1 MLQQV
6 SLSQLQ
12 ASVADEFKFSE
23 FESYDSDFDGTR
35 IRFAIRCTRRFIL
48 IEKENKK

>member
-12 ASVADEFKFSE
+12 STVMDEFKFSE
-23 FESYDSDFDGTR
+23 FDSYESELDVQMELDMLGAMLEELF
-35 IRFAIRCTRRFIL
+35 
-48 IEKENKK
+48 

>member
-12 ASVADEFKFSE
+12 SAVSDEFKFSE
-23 FESYDSDFDGTR
+23 FESHDSELDVQMELDLLDVMLEDLF
-35 IRFAIRCTRRFIL
+35 
-48 IEKENKK
+48 

>member
-12 ASVADEFKFSE
+12 SAVADKFQSCEFDSYESE
-23 FESYDSDFDGTR
+23 LDMQMELDLLEAVLEDLF
-35 IRFAIRCTRRFIL
+35 
-48 IEKENKK
+48 

>member
-12 ASVADEFKFSE
+12 SAVSDEFKFSE
-23 FESYDSDFDGTR
+23 FESYDSELEIQMELDMLGAMLEDLF
-35 IRFAIRCTRRFIL
+35 
-48 IEKENKK
+48 

>member
-12 ASVADEFKFSE
+12 ASVADEFKFSK
-23 FESYDSDFDGTR
+23 FESYDSDFDVELELDLLSAVLEDL
-35 IRFAIRCTRRFIL
+35 F
-48 IEKENKK
+48 

>member
-12 ASVADEFKFSE
+12 SAVVDEFQSCEFDSYESE
-23 FESYDSDFDGTR
+23 LDMQMELDLLEAVLEDLF
-35 IRFAIRCTRRFIL
+35 
-48 IEKENKK
+48 

>member
-12 ASVADEFKFSE
+12 SAVSDEFQWSG
-23 FESYDSDFDGTR
+23 FESYDSDFDMELELDLLSATLEDL
-35 IRFAIRCTRRFIL
+35 F
-48 IEKENKK
+48 

>member
-12 ASVADEFKFSE
+12 SAVSDEFKFSE
-23 FESYDSDFDGTR
+23 FESYDSDLEIQMELDMLGAMLEELF
-35 IRFAIRCTRRFIL
+35 
-48 IEKENKK
+48 